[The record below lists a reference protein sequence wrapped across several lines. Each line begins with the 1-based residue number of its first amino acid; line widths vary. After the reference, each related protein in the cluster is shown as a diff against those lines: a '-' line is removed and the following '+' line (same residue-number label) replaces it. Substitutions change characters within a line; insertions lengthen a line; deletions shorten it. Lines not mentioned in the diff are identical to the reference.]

1 MKQPLTRTLF
11 TLLFLAAVAGGA
23 SAQKMYTC
31 KQVDGR
37 TSFQQLPCDQEPDAA
52 ADLPAPGAPVAAS
65 EPASNKPP
73 PPGSPQLLTRGKREV
88 LQLTTMLE
96 RCRADQPGFAERS
109 SAVYVA
115 WRQRHAATLQEF
127 DRLLAA
133 KVREARRGVA
143 PIPLE
148 MCSDDLLRRMEPLA
162 RPPDARLDTAEK
174 TWNTFLT
181 ALRAG
186 NRDMAARCLTG
197 KAEVRW
203 KEKSERAS
211 DADLKRMAD
220 AIRAFKVQWGDD
232 YLKEALAAR
241 ADNKVSG
248 ITFVRFNDEWLI
260 SEM

>member
-1 MKQPLTRTLF
+1 MKLPLIRTILS
-11 TLLFLAAVAGGA
+11 LLFLAALASGV

-31 KQVDGR
+31 KQADGR
-37 TSFQQLPCDQEPDAA
+37 TSFQQLPCDPPPEAP

-65 EPASNKPP
+65 EGPAKPP
-73 PPGSPQLLTRGKREV
+73 APGSPQLLTRGKREV

-115 WRQRHAATLQEF
+115 WRQRHAATLAEY

-174 TWNTFLT
+174 TWNLFVTS
-181 ALRAG
+181 LRAG
-186 NRDMAARCLTG
+186 NRDLAARCLTG

-211 DADLKRMAD
+211 DADLRRMAD

-232 YLKEALAAR
+232 YQKEALASR

-248 ITFVRFNDEWLI
+248 IIFVKFNDEWLI